1 MRHVPVIVASVALI
15 ACASETSDTSANET
29 TRETVEAPADPA
41 RWLED
46 AEGELS
52 SRFGDAYGRYLATH
66 LAEEPLR
73 TVLLGD
79 EEPHPIQRRR
89 FLAHLYSQREFAP
102 ALTTARGLTPTG
114 ERLVELMAG
123 VGAHALDVA
132 DYLRPEL
139 ADALSAQA
147 QLAHALEASPLAV
160 PTNEELHVLV
170 DAIEDAA
177 DQTTEDAAVATIAL
191 ALDAE
196 SAEASIVPELWRVHQ
211 QRLELERAT
220 WGNGALIEAILMD
233 GYLAYAF
240 DQRNFNT
247 SMVDE
252 DLDDDARHQLIA
264 DRTQTTFQALIDTT
278 DPDEVTAQFEALAP
292 SHAQYAMLVAERARY
307 VEIVANGGWG
317 TIEPRHLERGSNG
330 TTVTELQG
338 RLAAEGFFEGEADG
352 IVGNEMVDAIRAYQ
366 ETHQMEV
373 TGETSRGFWNSINIP
388 AETRLAQIE
397 LTMQRWRESRIGD
410 DNYFVFVNIP
420 DFHAE
425 VWRAGNRD
433 MRFSIVVGNTTQE
446 CDDRTQRL
454 RYANATPIQS
464 ADMTYVVLNPT
475 WNVPRRIVEE
485 ELLPNLLENPLH
497 FEENGFER
505 IVTESGFELVRQLP
519 GPENPLG
526 RVKFMFPNPH
536 STYMHDTSR
545 PQYFQY
551 PVRAFSHGCMRV
563 SQPQELLEYI
573 LTTDGQWDERQI
585 ERWYEEGEERSVT
598 LNESIPVHVEYYVVR
613 VDDEGRANFL
623 ADIYRYDR
631 DRLNPPNPRDSQCTP
646 DIETHRLVLGEGH
659 QVLFEDE
666 EGNTYSQEQWG
677 YVQAGGVLEQNE
689 DGTFQDPP
697 EGAALEG
704 EGAPDGVGTPD
715 GTPAGGA
722 IDDPTEGDF
731 GP

>member
-1 MRHVPVIVASVALI
+1 MRRASAILFALTVG
-15 ACASETSDTSANET
+15 ACASETPETQSPQSAE
-29 TRETVEAPADPA
+29 EAVEAPADPA

-46 AEGELS
+46 AEGELAGH
-52 SRFGDAYGRYLATH
+52 FGEVYDRYLATH
-66 LAEEPLR
+66 LADQPLR

-79 EEPHPIQRRR
+79 DEPHPIQRRR
-89 FLAHLYSQREFAP
+89 FLAHLYTPREFEP

-114 ERLVELMAG
+114 ERLVELLAG
-123 VGAHALDVA
+123 IEVHALDVA

-139 ADALSAQA
+139 ADALSTQA

-160 PTNEELHVLV
+160 PTDDELDTLI

-177 DQTTEDAAVATIAL
+177 AETTTDAAVATIAL

-196 SAEASIVPELWRVHQ
+196 TAEASIVPELWRVHQ
-211 QRLELERAT
+211 QRLDLERAT

-247 SMVDE
+247 VMLDE
-252 DLDDDARHQLIA
+252 DLSDEERHQLIA
-264 DRTQTTFQALIDTT
+264 DRTQATFQALIDAT

-292 SHAQYAMLVAERARY
+292 SHPQYDMLLAERARY
-307 VEIVANGGWG
+307 VEIVANGGWE

-330 TTVTELQG
+330 TTVTELQH
-338 RLAAEGFFEGEADG
+338 RLAAEGYFDGEPDG
-352 IVGNEMVDAIRAYQ
+352 VVGGEMVDAIRAYQ
-366 ETHQMEV
+366 QTHQMDV
-373 TGETSRGFWNSINIP
+373 TGETSRGFWNSINVP

-410 DNYFVFVNIP
+410 DDYFVFVNIP

-425 VWRAGNRD
+425 VWRDGNRD

-446 CDDRTQRL
+446 CDERTERL

-505 IVTESGFELVRQLP
+505 IVTDSGFELVRQLP

-526 RVKFMFPNPH
+526 TVKFMFPNPH

-563 SQPQELLEYI
+563 SEPQALLEYI
-573 LTTDGQWDERQI
+573 LTTDGQWDERRI
-585 ERWYEEGEERSVT
+585 ERIYEEAEEHSIT

-631 DRLNPPNPRDSQCTP
+631 DRLNPPNPRSLRCTP
-646 DIETHRLVLGEGH
+646 ETETHRLVLGEGH
-659 QVLFEDE
+659 QVLVEDD
-666 EGNTYSQEQWG
+666 EGNAYTQEQWE
-677 YVQAGGVLEQNE
+677 YVEAGGILEQNE

-704 EGAPDGVGTPD
+704 EEAPDGVGTPD
-715 GTPAGGA
+715 GEPAGGTEE
-722 IDDPTEGDF
+722 DPTAGDF